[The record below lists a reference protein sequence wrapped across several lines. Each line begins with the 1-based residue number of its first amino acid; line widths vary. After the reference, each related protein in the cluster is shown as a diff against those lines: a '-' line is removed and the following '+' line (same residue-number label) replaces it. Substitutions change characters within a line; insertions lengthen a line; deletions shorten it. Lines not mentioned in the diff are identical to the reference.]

1 MITNIPIKIA
11 YNKKQLIA
19 PLFGALVLLMLMLH
33 LLTDASEDNIV
44 LLGIPY
50 LVEVLALICFSFFG
64 FIIFIFYKKISDQSP
79 ALIINDEGI
88 TDNTNVVGSHLITW
102 DSIEEFC
109 IKTINK
115 HEFILIMVKNPE
127 AYIQAETKKI
137 VRYLLKRKMK
147 KFQTPFVIVKL
158 YVETDFTA
166 LSNIM
171 EERKKQIQT
180 VN

>member
-1 MITNIPIKIA
+1 
-11 YNKKQLIA
+11 
-19 PLFGALVLLMLMLH
+19 
-33 LLTDASEDNIV
+33 
-44 LLGIPY
+44 
-50 LVEVLALICFSFFG
+50 
-64 FIIFIFYKKISDQSP
+64 
-79 ALIINDEGI
+79 
-88 TDNTNVVGSHLITW
+88 
-102 DSIEEFC
+102 
-109 IKTINK
+109 
-115 HEFILIMVKNPE
+115 MVKNLE

-137 VRYLLKRKMK
+137 VRCLLKRKMK